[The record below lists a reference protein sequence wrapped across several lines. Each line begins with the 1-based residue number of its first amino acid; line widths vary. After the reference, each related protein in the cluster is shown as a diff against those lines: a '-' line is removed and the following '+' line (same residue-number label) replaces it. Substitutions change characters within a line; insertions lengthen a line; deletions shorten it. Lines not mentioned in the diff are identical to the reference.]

1 MTLKHIKNLKI
12 KSFGLQVTSLS
23 NMVEAGMTTHSIFC
37 SDDPIA
43 FESLFIISDDVML
56 RASVQQ
62 VSDRLCDA
70 GTGNGMLAALENT
83 LNAQELVDLVSD
95 VTIFVCLQPCM
106 YVH

>member
-1 MTLKHIKNLKI
+1 
-12 KSFGLQVTSLS
+12 
-23 NMVEAGMTTHSIFC
+23 MVEAGMTTNSVFC
-37 SDDPIA
+37 SEDPIA

-70 GTGNGMLAALENT
+70 GTGDGMLEALENT
-83 LNAQELVDLVSD
+83 LNAQELVELVSD

-106 YVH
+106 YIECM